1 MPPTK
6 SSYIRIRVYVNS
18 VAIDLNEYNS
28 ASSRTHPSTRTMP
41 ATKETQVRSAARGR
55 GGAGNQSLSPSTVPS
70 VDVDALIVAFHE
82 AFRGIVQEADALLA
96 VQRLGRSHHK
106 VLFYVARHP
115 NCKTV
120 DVQAFVGVSR
130 QALQRPVSDLHRLG
144 LIETLVS
151 AENRRTH
158 LLRLSALGEVLEHEA
173 TELIRRHF
181 REVFSG
187 LSSGKADGWLGI
199 TRALADS
206 ARG

>member
-1 MPPTK
+1 
-6 SSYIRIRVYVNS
+6 
-18 VAIDLNEYNS
+18 
-28 ASSRTHPSTRTMP
+28 MP
-41 ATKETQVRSAARGR
+41 ATKKTQVRSAARER
-55 GGAGNQSLSPSTVPS
+55 GGIGNRSPSLSNVPS

-82 AFRGIVQEADALLA
+82 AFRGIVQEADELLA

-106 VLFYVARHP
+106 VLFYVARYP

-151 AENRRTH
+151 PENRRTH
-158 LLRLSALGEVLEHEA
+158 LLRLSGPGEVLEREA
-173 TELIRRHF
+173 TELIQRHF
-181 REVFSG
+181 REVFSS
-187 LSSGKADGWLGI
+187 LSPSKVGGWLGI